1 MKQGM
6 LLVFALVLL
15 PRLAHAEFPEKVT
28 IGDQTIECRTAEE
41 IRKLGFECEDI
52 PWGDRSR

>member
-1 MKQGM
+1 MKRGM

-15 PRLAHAEFPEKVT
+15 PSLANAEFPEKVT
-28 IGDQTIECRTAEE
+28 IGDQTIECRTVEE

-52 PWGDRSR
+52 P